1 MRVEIGLIPFF
12 IMAGLLCGGLPLM
25 AAYKQNNGVV
35 PDTILFPVLIIF
47 TAVVVVSLGLMFSP
61 CDDGE

>member
-1 MRVEIGLIPFF
+1 
-12 IMAGLLCGGLPLM
+12 M